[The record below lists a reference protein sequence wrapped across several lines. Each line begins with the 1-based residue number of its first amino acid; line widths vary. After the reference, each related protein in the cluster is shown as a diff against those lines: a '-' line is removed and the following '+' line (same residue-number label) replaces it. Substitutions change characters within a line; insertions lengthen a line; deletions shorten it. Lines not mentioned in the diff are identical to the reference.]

1 MTVPGSP
8 KDLPVPAASGS
19 IQPWVE
25 RGALEQLPKRQ
36 AAWVI
41 GSALAGAVTA
51 LAPLWLFQPELAL
64 ALAMGVGASLVDLR
78 RVWAAPLVIAA
89 VGLTGLIC
97 VAMGWPVV
105 VGASAVAGAIGAYL
119 FPQRTDAL
127 DIVHGAL
134 GTIIG
139 SVLGLWVATALV
151 PAALPT
157 IVSAALTTGIVALIG
172 SQGLLPVAIRFDT
185 APQLPTARDIQRALR
200 IAYRPPVFRALDLY
214 AACQTHAPDRE
225 SRRGLAEVATWVFR
239 LQSTMQ
245 TLDGELAQIDPEQ
258 VQARIDQNRAAG
270 ALDDFTRERRAETAH
285 HLERL
290 LQHRDAISVER
301 NRTDAQVDYAL
312 AFLEEAR
319 AGLAVARELPG
330 EASPDRLREVL
341 HRLRQHAQEGD
352 ARRKTA
358 RELGSMEA

>member
-1 MTVPGSP
+1 
-8 KDLPVPAASGS
+8 
-19 IQPWVE
+19 
-25 RGALEQLPKRQ
+25 
-36 AAWVI
+36 
-41 GSALAGAVTA
+41 
-51 LAPLWLFQPELAL
+51 
-64 ALAMGVGASLVDLR
+64 
-78 RVWAAPLVIAA
+78 
-89 VGLTGLIC
+89 
-97 VAMGWPVV
+97 
-105 VGASAVAGAIGAYL
+105 
-119 FPQRTDAL
+119 RTDAL